1 MTLLTW
7 QEGELM
13 ENRQT
18 MCMLIVWYE
27 GDVLYLLIFILF
39 ALCMH
44 VTYAY
49 THHTDTYTPP
59 TDS

>member
-1 MTLLTW
+1 
-7 QEGELM
+7 
-13 ENRQT
+13 
-18 MCMLIVWYE
+18 MLIVWYE
-27 GDVLYLLIFILF
+27 GMYFILIFILF

-49 THHTDTYTPP
+49 THHTDTYIPP